1 MSGCAAE
8 ERMGTPL
15 AERARAPGVNVGA
28 DAGAVAAA
36 AESAVRAALA
46 AADELERRRRA
57 AERRARSAERRLR
70 AFSTRMLEE
79 EEIGVINGGGRGRAR
94 ASSTSPSQTQTAQP
108 RRPLDTSRRSRSF
121 DERDLSS
128 SQRSLTTT
136 AGIQKRQGGSG
147 IMGKGGNTGS
157 LLRSA
162 RAPAPGSPVSTL
174 VPVAPAEDD
183 TRAAMAGTAYTDHID
198 TRSIDSDASSPDVPP
213 SKGGTRRAS
222 SSHDT
227 TNLADGRPCRAKRV
241 WRAVALAEA
250 LGLAVLL
257 ALGPLG
263 GPRESDKRSKQRT
276 RPSVSSDERTNAQQ
290 TRESSARA

>member
-1 MSGCAAE
+1 
-8 ERMGTPL
+8 
-15 AERARAPGVNVGA
+15 
-28 DAGAVAAA
+28 
-36 AESAVRAALA
+36 
-46 AADELERRRRA
+46 
-57 AERRARSAERRLR
+57 
-70 AFSTRMLEE
+70 
-79 EEIGVINGGGRGRAR
+79 
-94 ASSTSPSQTQTAQP
+94 
-108 RRPLDTSRRSRSF
+108 
-121 DERDLSS
+121 
-128 SQRSLTTT
+128 
-136 AGIQKRQGGSG
+136 
-147 IMGKGGNTGS
+147 MGKGGNTGS

-263 GPRESDKRSKQRT
+263 GPRESDKRSKQRM